1 MAPVDLAQKSAAKKI
16 ALRSDPFPE
25 LKFMTVV
32 RVTIGP
38 QGQIHKRP
46 KKFYASQ
53 KNRDIVTWDITNQS
67 GQDIEVSVTN
77 FLRRVDCSDDEGTVP
92 VNPFI
97 WLDSNTVE
105 LRAGEEAFIDG
116 RVDPNYLRLNNN
128 DDDCFSYSIVV
139 TSTSGA
145 PAFEIDYDPDGD
157 IKP

>member
-1 MAPVDLAQKSAAKKI
+1 MAPVDLDQKSAGGRVH
-16 ALRSDPFPE
+16 LRSDPFPE
-25 LKFMTVV
+25 IKFQTVV

-38 QGQIHKRP
+38 NGQINGKP

-53 KNRDIVTWDITNQS
+53 KNHDIVTWDITNES

-77 FLRRVDCSDDEGTVP
+77 FLRRADCSDDEGTYAI
-92 VNPFI
+92 NPFI
-97 WLDSNTVE
+97 WLDSNT
-105 LRAGEEAFIDG
+105 LALKDGEEGFIDG
-116 RVDPNYLRLNNN
+116 RVDPNYQRLNNN

-145 PAFEIDYDPDGD
+145 PFAIDYDPDGD